1 MLALPVVNATG
12 YTINT
17 GSNYLYFKDEKLT
30 GHGGTFNLSIQ
41 VGEQGR
47 RTLRVWGQPH
57 LYRKLQSSQ
66 GYSETL
72 PQKTNKQ
79 QQQQQRKRPKTE
91 KFNDLFLVK
100 LDIQL
105 Q

>member
-12 YTINT
+12 YTTNT

-30 GHGGTFNLSIQ
+30 GHGSTFNLSIQ

-79 QQQQQRKRPKTE
+79 QQKRPKTE

-100 LDIQL
+100 SDIQL
-105 Q
+105 R

>member
-1 MLALPVVNATG
+1 MSALPVVNATG
-12 YTINT
+12 YTTNT

-30 GHGGTFNLSIQ
+30 GPGGTFNLNTQ

-72 PQKTNKQ
+72 PQKIKK
-79 QQQQQRKRPKTE
+79 QQQRKRPKTE
-91 KFNDLFLVK
+91 NFNDLFLVK

-105 Q
+105 R